1 MIIFTRITY
10 QNFFAVGNAPIAL
23 DLNTHATTLIV
34 GRNGVGKSTVGEAV
48 VFALFGKPL
57 RAINKPQLVNNVNRR
72 DCLVE
77 LDFTTGSGSYKV
89 RRGIKP
95 TVFEIFHNGNLIP
108 VPANVD
114 DYQETLESIIK
125 LDYKS
130 FKQVVILGSASFT
143 PFMRLTTGQRR
154 DIIED
159 LLDIQVFSSMNA
171 LAKDDLSTAK
181 STLDKLTTQRKM
193 LGDQIVMAEGFT
205 SLLEQQNAQALADIN
220 TQITQYQTELDTL
233 RIDLQDVNTELAECT
248 RQMVGHSLD
257 ACTKKQQQYEQF
269 LVQLK
274 AKLKTLQDDEAFY
287 ATNANCP
294 ECEQVITEAF
304 KATRLADCGAQKQAE
319 ATLAITQCESAL
331 TRYRTLTQTAQS
343 HVDEETRLKGQQ
355 RDLKRDLQTVNR
367 RIAELEVERI
377 KHAKPVVHPNV
388 DLKDLHRQ
396 ADQLSLDYA
405 DTSKQRVIY
414 DAATQLLKDTGIKT
428 KVVRHYLPIINRL
441 VNHYLN
447 AMDFPILFTFDESFN
462 ETMKSRHRDEFSYEA
477 FSEGEKKRID
487 LALLLT
493 WRAVAKLKNSA
504 STNLLILDEVFDS
517 SLDSAGIEE
526 FLKIMA
532 TLEAGT
538 NVFVI
543 SHRTDQLVDK
553 FEHTLLFEKHKQFSR
568 LK

>member
-1 MIIFTRITY
+1 MITFTEVVY
-10 QNFFAVGNAPIAL
+10 QNLFAVGNAAITIT
-23 DLNTHATTLIV
+23 LNSHTTTLIV
-34 GRNGVGKSTVGEAV
+34 GKNGAGKSTMSEAV
-48 VFALFGKPL
+48 CFALFGKPL

-77 LDFTTGSGSYKV
+77 LTFTTSSGSYKV

-95 TVFEIFHNGNLIP
+95 TVFEIFHNGTLIP
-108 VPANVD
+108 VPSNVD
-114 DYQETLESIIK
+114 DYQATLESIIK

-130 FKQVVILGSASFT
+130 FKQVVILGSASFV
-143 PFMRLTTGQRR
+143 PFMRLTTAQRR

-159 LLDIQVFSSMNA
+159 LLDIEVFSSMNA
-171 LAKDDLSTAK
+171 LAKEDLSTAK
-181 STLDKLTTQRKM
+181 VSLDRLTTQRKM
-193 LGDQIVMAEGFT
+193 LGDQIVMAENFT
-205 SLLEQQNAQALADIN
+205 HLLEQQNAQALVDIDA
-220 TQITQYQTELDTL
+220 QITQYQSELDGL
-233 RIDLQDVNTELAECT
+233 RDDLSDVTANTAACVARMST
-248 RQMVGHSLD
+248 HSLD
-257 ACTKKQQQYEQF
+257 ACQRKQQQYEHF
-269 LVQLK
+269 LVQLT
-274 AKLKTLQDDEAFY
+274 AKLKTLQDDQAFY
-287 ATNANCP
+287 ETHANCP

-304 KATRLADCGAQKQAE
+304 KTTRVQTAVEKQAE
-319 ATLAITQCESAL
+319 AALAIAQCESAL
-331 TRYRTLTQTAQS
+331 VRYRSLTQTAQS
-343 HVDEETRLKGQQ
+343 YVDEENRLRAQQ
-355 RDLKRDLQTVNR
+355 RDLKRDVATVNR
-367 RIAELEVERI
+367 RIAELDVERT
-377 KHAKPVVHPNV
+377 KRSKPLVHPDV
-388 DLKDLHRQ
+388 DLRDLRTQ
-396 ADQLSLDYA
+396 AERLTFDYA
-405 DTSKQRVIY
+405 DISKKRVIY
-414 DAATQLLKDTGIKT
+414 DAATQLLKDNGIKT

-447 AMDFPILFTFDESFN
+447 AMDFPILFTFDEAFN
-462 ETMKSRHRDEFSYEA
+462 ESMKSRHRDEFSYES